1 MLTLE
6 KEFKF
11 EAAHRLVKG
20 YAGKCASIHGHSWVG
35 LVEVTTAG
43 DQMDEYDM
51 LVDFA
56 DIKKAIAE
64 TVDALDHSCIVY
76 ENDPLVW
83 YLVENDQKY
92 YQVSGNPTSETL
104 ARHLFN
110 VFTENLKQ
118 FGAQV
123 ISVTIK
129 ETCTSSCKITTN
141 Y

>member
-11 EAAHRLVKG
+11 EAAHRLAKG
-20 YAGKCASIHGHSWVG
+20 YTGKCASIHGHSWVG
-35 LVEVTTAG
+35 VIEVTRPG
-43 DQMDEYDM
+43 DQLDEFDM
-51 LVDFA
+51 LVDFG

-64 TVDALDHSCIVY
+64 TVDALDHSCLVY
-76 ENDPLVW
+76 EEDDLLS
-83 YLVENDQKY
+83 YLIVHGQKY
-92 YQVSGNPTSETL
+92 YALKGNPTSETL

-110 VFTENLKQ
+110 VFTEKLKQ
-118 FGAQV
+118 FGGQV